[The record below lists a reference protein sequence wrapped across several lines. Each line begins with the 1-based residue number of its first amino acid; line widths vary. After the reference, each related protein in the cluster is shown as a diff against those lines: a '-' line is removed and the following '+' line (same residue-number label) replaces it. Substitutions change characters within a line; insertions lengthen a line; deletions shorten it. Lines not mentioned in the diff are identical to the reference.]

1 MTSRTKTPTTGRL
14 SVGVFLFKLV
24 NYAELLTAAKL
35 TGHFVFDPRSL
46 CGEKLIAC
54 LYRAEGVILF

>member
-1 MTSRTKTPTTGRL
+1 M
-14 SVGVFLFKLV
+14 GVFLFKLV

-46 CGEKLIAC
+46 CGEKLIAR